1 MTILINILNKRNKI
15 NLSTDTNTVNILV
28 DRSSPLGNPFEV
40 FTHTIDTHNKCIQL
54 YRKYLWYIIKDKN
67 INLHD
72 IANVT
77 CTKTYPVSKVWL
89 NKKWDRQQVIEEL
102 SKIVNYVKQGKNVNL
117 ICWCTP
123 LPCHAD
129 IISKCIDYLVTNNIE
144 L

>member
-1 MTILINILNKRNKI
+1 MLINILNKRNKI
-15 NLSTDTNTVNILV
+15 NLSTNTINILV

-40 FTHTIDTHNKCIQL
+40 FTHTVDAHDECIQL

-89 NKKWDRQQVIEEL
+89 NKKWDRRQVIEEL
-102 SKIVNYVKQGKNVNL
+102 SKIVNHVKQGKTVNL

-129 IISKCIDYLVTNNIE
+129 IISKCINYLITNNIE

>member
-1 MTILINILNKRNKI
+1 MTINILNKRNKI

-40 FTHTIDTHNKCIQL
+40 FKHNVDAHNECIQL

-89 NKKWDRQQVIEEL
+89 NKKWDRRQVIEEL
-102 SKIVNYVKQGKNVNL
+102 SNIV
-117 ICWCTP
+117 
-123 LPCHAD
+123 
-129 IISKCIDYLVTNNIE
+129 KC
-144 L
+144 

>member
-1 MTILINILNKRNKI
+1 MSINILNKRNKI

-40 FTHTIDTHNKCIQL
+40 FTHTVDAHNECIQL
-54 YRKYLWYIIKDKN
+54 YRKYLWKVINGYTPN
-67 INLHD
+67 ITAQELN
-72 IANVT
+72 N
-77 CTKTYPVSKVWL
+77 KTYPVSKVWL
-89 NKKWDRQQVIEEL
+89 NKQWSNQQLVNEL
-102 SKIVNYVKQGKNVNL
+102 KKIVNYVKQGKTVNL

-129 IISKCIDYLVTNNIE
+129 IISKCINYLITNNIE